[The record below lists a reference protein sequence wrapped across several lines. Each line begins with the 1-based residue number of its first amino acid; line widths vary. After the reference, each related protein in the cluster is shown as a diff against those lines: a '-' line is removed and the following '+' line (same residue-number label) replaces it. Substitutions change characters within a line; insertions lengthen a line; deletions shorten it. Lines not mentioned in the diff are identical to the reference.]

1 MKYEREN
8 DTRTGAEQTIVRKR
22 VNPFI
27 VIFFFFFEIELRIST
42 SVLTSGV

>member
-27 VIFFFFFEIELRIST
+27 INIF
-42 SVLTSGV
+42 